1 MAKNLGHDSCSCS
14 ISFKGGVNMST
25 LNVIRKVAGLAAITL
40 FATTAPALPVNLVSN
55 GDFEAGNSGFTSGYS
70 YSGSN
75 TTEGQY
81 TVRSNPYPW
90 NGFFISSGDHTSGQG
105 LMMVANGAPTAGQLV
120 WSSNSIAVASG
131 TNYFFEAFVNNVCCA
146 SPFPGNTPS
155 ILEFSL
161 SLNGGAAI
169 TLGTKTTNL
178 GLAGTWEGLSTQ
190 FFSAGG
196 GSVVLSLINQNTIA
210 AGNDFAID
218 DVFFGTESIVEPT
231 PTNVPEPMT
240 LSLLALG
247 LSGIGLLRRKQA

>member
-1 MAKNLGHDSCSCS
+1 MFRLK
-14 ISFKGGVNMST
+14 VT
-25 LNVIRKVAGLAAITL
+25 RKVAGLAVISL
-40 FATTAPALPVNLVSN
+40 LATTASALPVNLVTN

-70 YSGSN
+70 YSASN
-75 TTEGQY
+75 NTEGQY
-81 TVRSNPYPW
+81 TVASNPYPW
-90 NGFFISSGDHTSGQG
+90 NGFFISSGDHTSGHG
-105 LMMVANGAPTAGQLV
+105 LMMVANGAPTAGQVV

-146 SPFPGNTPS
+146 NPFPGNTAS

-169 TLGTKTTNL
+169 SLGTKTTNL
-178 GLAGTWEGLSTQ
+178 NLAGTWEGLSTNY
-190 FFSAGG
+190 FFSGG

-218 DVFFGTESIVEPT
+218 DVFFGTESTVDPT
-231 PTNVPEPMT
+231 PRSVPEPMT

-247 LSGIGLLRRKQA
+247 LLGTGLLRRKQA